1 MPFGFLAPEYF
12 KIIWL
17 SNILALSVHDE
28 GHSVHD
34 EGHSVHDEGHS
45 VHDEGHSLHDEGH
58 SVHDEGHSVHD
69 EGHSVHDEGHSRN
82 ASCGLNYK
90 NIFSLN
96 LRFYFY
102 ELHCHG

>member
-17 SNILALSVHDE
+17 SNILALSVYDE

-34 EGHSVHDEGHS
+34 EGHSVHA
-45 VHDEGHSLHDEGH
+45 
-58 SVHDEGHSVHD
+58 
-69 EGHSVHDEGHSRN
+69 EGHSRN

-96 LRFYFY
+96 LRFNFY

>member
-17 SNILALSVHDE
+17 SNILAL
-28 GHSVHD
+28 
-34 EGHSVHDEGHS
+34 
-45 VHDEGHSLHDEGH
+45 